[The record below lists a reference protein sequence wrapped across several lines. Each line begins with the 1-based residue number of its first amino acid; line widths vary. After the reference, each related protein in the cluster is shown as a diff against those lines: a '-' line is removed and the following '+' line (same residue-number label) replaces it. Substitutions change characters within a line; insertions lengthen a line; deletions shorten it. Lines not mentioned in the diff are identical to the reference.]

1 MRSPSTPGGRGRGG
15 EAPRHYTPAA
25 MGRLISLNGAVK
37 SFGARTVLDGLD
49 LEVDEGARI
58 GVVGQ
63 NGSGKSTL
71 LRILAGLDDPDNGAP
86 ARRRGLT
93 AAYLPQL
100 VGAEER
106 TPDAYASIDAV
117 VDKLQKQIKRF
128 KGKLMHRPRSPEE
141 AALKPATMM
150 AEPAAEEE
158 VEEDTGALEAPE
170 EEADSHPRLVRT
182 KRFAVK
188 PMNAEEAALQMELLH
203 HDFFVFLNA
212 ETGQVNVV
220 YQRRDGDYGLIEPEF

>member
-1 MRSPSTPGGRGRGG
+1 MRISYTGTNVEVTDAVKSYAEKRLQHLTHYFPNLR
-15 EAPRHYTPAA
+15 EAHVALTTQRNWQIVEVQLDAD
-25 MGRLISLNGAVK
+25 GRLI
-37 SFGARTVLDGLD
+37 R
-49 LEVDEGARI
+49 
-58 GVVGQ
+58 
-63 NGSGKSTL
+63 
-71 LRILAGLDDPDNGAP
+71 
-86 ARRRGLT
+86 
-93 AAYLPQL
+93 
-100 VGAEER
+100 AEER

-128 KGKLMHRPRSPEE
+128 KGKLIHRPRSPEE
-141 AALKPATMM
+141 AAQKPATMM
-150 AEPAAEEE
+150 VEPAAED
-158 VEEDTGALEAPE
+158 EEDEEGALEAPE
-170 EEADSHPRLVRT
+170 EEAESHPRLVRT

>member
-1 MRSPSTPGGRGRGG
+1 MRISYTGTNVEVTDALKSYAEKRLQHLTHYFANLR
-15 EAPRHYTPAA
+15 EAHVAVTTQRNWQIVEVQLDAD
-25 MGRLISLNGAVK
+25 GRLI
-37 SFGARTVLDGLD
+37 R
-49 LEVDEGARI
+49 
-58 GVVGQ
+58 
-63 NGSGKSTL
+63 
-71 LRILAGLDDPDNGAP
+71 
-86 ARRRGLT
+86 
-93 AAYLPQL
+93 
-100 VGAEER
+100 AEER

-128 KGKLMHRPRSPEE
+128 KGKLIHRPRSPEE

-150 AEPAAEEE
+150 VEPAAEEDQ
-158 VEEDTGALEAPE
+158 EEE
-170 EEADSHPRLVRT
+170 EEAASETPEGEAEDHPRLVRT

-203 HDFFVFLNA
+203 HNFFVFLNA